1 MYTKCLYKIILKVNF
16 LNKFLQVNLKFAF
29 VSKHIY
35 EKYIYSF
42 IENCYVS
49 AQILLEFTEFY
60 SIFEFTQNSLYRSNK
75 LT

>member
-49 AQILLEFTEFY
+49 AQILL
-60 SIFEFTQNSLYRSNK
+60 SLQNFTQYLNLLKIHYIG
-75 LT
+75 LTN